1 MSVHVS
7 IYERFKMLSII
18 GGDKMDDAI
27 GDYIVCLDKVNKS
40 LSGREILRSISFSVK
55 RGDIFGYL
63 GPNGAGKTTTI
74 RTILG
79 LFQPT
84 AGKVLVMGK
93 PVDDDSVKRKIGFV
107 LEADGLYD
115 NLTAYRNLEYY
126 CQLYD
131 VPQDER
137 RKRIEGVLE
146 LVDLSDRGSDKVS
159 IYSKGMRQKLALAR
173 AMVHDPEVLIL
184 DEPTAGIDPTGQIEV
199 RKIILDLAQKG
210 KTIFFSSHNL
220 DEVQRICNRIAL
232 IHQGKI
238 KLQGELSKLRLK
250 TGGGRVVV
258 ETAEPLKEIPDLP
271 GLQEVNDRML
281 IFSNGDV
288 SEIISAL
295 TQHGIKIEEVRREK
309 ASLEELYTAMVKEAE
324 G

>member
-210 KTIFFSSHNL
+210 KNDL
-220 DEVQRICNRIAL
+220 
-232 IHQGKI
+232 
-238 KLQGELSKLRLK
+238 LQLPQS
-250 TGGGRVVV
+250 GRG
-258 ETAEPLKEIPDLP
+258 AADL
-271 GLQEVNDRML
+271 
-281 IFSNGDV
+281 
-288 SEIISAL
+288 
-295 TQHGIKIEEVRREK
+295 
-309 ASLEELYTAMVKEAE
+309 
-324 G
+324 